1 MPTEK
6 IKLKNYTSSVPA
18 NRSIQH
24 IEETLAKN
32 GARQVLKEYDP
43 LGNVSA
49 LSFSIES
56 HIGGSDSTRLD
67 FKLPV
72 KLAECEKILRS
83 LRPKGAQPCTLK
95 KLPAQ
100 AERTAW
106 KILSDWVDA
115 QMALLQIKQV
125 ELAQVFVAFLVVG
138 HAGQTLYEVAKEN
151 GFKKLL
157 PAGK

>member
-1 MPTEK
+1 MP
-6 IKLKNYTSSVPA
+6 LKNYTSSVPA
-18 NRSIQH
+18 NKSICH
-24 IEETLAKN
+24 IETTLAKN
-32 GARQVLKEYDP
+32 GATQVLKEYDP

-49 LSFSIES
+49 LSFSINA
-56 HIGGSDSTRLD
+56 HIGGGDSTRLD

-83 LRPKGAQPCTLK
+83 QRTRNAQPHTLK
-95 KLPAQ
+95 KIPAQ

-125 ELAQVFVAFLVVG
+125 ELAQVFVAFLVCDRTG
-138 HAGQTLYEVAKEN
+138 KTLYELAKDN
-151 GFKKLL
+151 GFKKML
-157 PAGK
+157 PSGGS